1 MSDAAPS
8 AAAATA
14 AAAPDAPRPGP
25 LRTIAR
31 VVLRSTQGRVVLALL
46 AAWLVYEGWLS
57 AAAPGK
63 VVGEFPADREK
74 LAVLVT
80 LPFPPERFH
89 VLVFQR
95 FGRVSGTDGTTVEVR
110 GVPRTELVRLAR
122 PYWVSRVEP
131 LKQP

>member
-1 MSDAAPS
+1 MSDPVPS
-8 AAAATA
+8 AAAAA
-14 AAAPDAPRPGP
+14 SDAPRPGP

-110 GVPRTELVRLAR
+110 GVPRNELVRLAR

>member
-1 MSDAAPS
+1 MSDAVPS
-8 AAAATA
+8 AAAAA
-14 AAAPDAPRPGP
+14 AADAPRLGP

-31 VVLRSTQGRVVLALL
+31 VVLRSTQGRVVLLLL

-63 VVGEFPADREK
+63 VVGEFPAGREK

>member
-1 MSDAAPS
+1 MSVADTSPGAGPGAEPS
-8 AAAATA
+8 
-14 AAAPDAPRPGP
+14 PRPGR
-25 LRTIAR
+25 LRRIAR
-31 VVLRSTQGRVVLALL
+31 VVLGSTQGRVVLGLL
-46 AAWLVYEGWLS
+46 AAWLVYQAWLS

-63 VVGEFPADREK
+63 IAGEFPTDREK

-95 FGRVSGTDGTTVEVR
+95 FGRVSGTDGNTVEVR
-110 GVPRTELVRLAR
+110 GVPRTELLRLVR